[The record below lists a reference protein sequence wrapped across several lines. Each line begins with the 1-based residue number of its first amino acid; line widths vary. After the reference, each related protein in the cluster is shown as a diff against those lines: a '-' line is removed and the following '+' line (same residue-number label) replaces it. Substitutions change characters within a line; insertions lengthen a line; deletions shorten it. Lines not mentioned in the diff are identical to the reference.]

1 MRKQTALGS
10 SDPLDLMPKYLIVP
24 EILFTTASQLVSSTV
39 DPAKQNAT
47 TNPFANKLEVISSPR
62 LDLTSTTQWYLT
74 ADAGQIDTVDVCFLE
89 GQEAPL
95 VEEENEF
102 STGAL
107 QLKVTQDVAA
117 KAIDWRG
124 LVRSSGA

>member
-1 MRKQTALGS
+1 LDTTS
-10 SDPLDLMPKYLIVP
+10 S
-24 EILFTTASQLVSSTV
+24 
-39 DPAKQNAT
+39 
-47 TNPFANKLEVISSPR
+47 
-62 LDLTSTTQWYLT
+62 TQWYLA
-74 ADAGQIDTVDVCFLE
+74 ADPGQVDTVDVCFLE

-107 QLKVTQDVAA
+107 QLKVTQDAVA

-124 LVRSSGA
+124 LVRSSGS